1 MSSDQTDAGSM
12 FVRRVDN
19 THTAWAGM
27 PIWTPQ
33 AGKRIVL
40 KGCALRARV
49 TVVLAGMTPGLAIH
63 LNDSVDNIL
72 TIAVFKTAA
81 DPVGTDYGFVYAE
94 VPTGHTFQTNLPLT
108 LRPDGYGTGTIVTLG
123 LVWGDE
129 VL

>member
-27 PIWTPQ
+27 PIWTPP

-40 KGCALRARV
+40 KGCALRSRV

-63 LNDSVDNIL
+63 LHDSVDNIL

-81 DPVGTDYGFVYAE
+81 DPVGTDYGFVYADLS
-94 VPTGHTFQTNLPLT
+94 TGYRLLPNFSLT
-108 LRPDGYGTGTIVTLG
+108 LRPDGYGTGTVVTTG
-123 LVWGDE
+123 FVWGDE
-129 VL
+129 VI